1 MWYYFIRFIYTSKN
15 QGKCFVFESWQ
26 FFSALFQFDRKN
38 QHFLGVEKEFQPKSS
53 NLDSFSLHQLK
64 MIFFFFLYFAAFISF
79 EMGYHNEFALIVC
92 DSLLSLLTHW
102 NNKIQ
107 SCET

>member
-26 FFSALFQFDRKN
+26 FFSALFQFDKKN

-53 NLDSFSLHQLK
+53 NLDSFSLPQLK

-79 EMGYHNEFALIVC
+79 EIMSLPLLC
-92 DSLLSLLTHW
+92 DSLLSLLAQW

-107 SCET
+107 NCET

>member
-26 FFSALFQFDRKN
+26 FFSALFQFDKKN

-79 EMGYHNEFALIVC
+79 EIMSLPLLC
-92 DSLLSLLTHW
+92 DSLLSLLAQW